1 MGPRHGHL
9 LLARLRQ
16 GALPPGP
23 GEKRHRRP
31 PGRLGR
37 AAGGSGGPAL
47 LSSTSVAF
55 ADICLHLG
63 GARGKRLAWKQK
75 QEQGFRETCAS
86 GSWCPDAPK
95 EASGLLRAG
104 SRRPGQ
110 QGAQGATAL
119 WSGPPPAG
127 GTQTS
132 SCWASGAGQFR
143 GPVETWGAL
152 RTGSPTHVASG
163 EWSGPRVGTSQH

>member
-1 MGPRHGHL
+1 M

-63 GARGKRLAWKQK
+63 GASGKRLAWKQK

-127 GTQTS
+127 RTQTS
-132 SCWASGAGQFR
+132 SCWASGTGQFR